1 MLKSKNKLLHKALAF
16 VLTFSLLAALVS
28 LNFTV
33 SALEEAGTASE
44 PYKISDEQDLKDF
57 AAAVLSNNNVYAV
70 LEQDII
76 LSESWTPIGKNS
88 DGTFVKYTGVFDGGN
103 NTITFSTVTDGE
115 YVGLFGINEGTIKN
129 VTVAG
134 SSISSSTKKAFVG
147 GVAGLNRGT
156 ITNCE
161 NSATIKTTGV
171 NSYAGGIAGV
181 MQNGTIESCKNTG
194 AITVTV
200 SDNSSSDV
208 TDHEASAGG
217 IVAFNYNGTVKK
229 CENTAAVTNDETYGY
244 TGGIVGNNDGTIN
257 NCLNGGI
264 VTNGAAEKY
273 AGGIAGNLFTNKDT
287 GSTATISNCLNT
299 NDSGK
304 ILGSNGIETKDETKG
319 IVTNSY
325 YKANNESDDD
335 NIEGT
340 TAVTEGQ
347 LKSGEVTYMLNG
359 NTAANPVWGQTNLN
373 NDSSLPV
380 IGAAEKNNTIVY
392 PNNGNG
398 YTNTKPTPCSNEH
411 TYKNGVCTECFDV
424 AAKVAGYS
432 VTLDGTIG
440 LKFYYDISK
449 NITNIANE
457 ISYNKDTTKEEI
469 TRTANLT
476 IAKEQ
481 TDVPEGYTRYFA
493 TVPVD
498 SDQMNL
504 NITTTLTYDSSSTD
518 TVTSNAYNVNQYLN
532 KVYSDPVSIL
542 GTSNANKA
550 ESLKK
555 LTQIMSTYGYYSNKY
570 FGLYPHYETTIPEYN
585 LTVSAN
591 DLSNDKYNIKYDGKV
606 GDLTHYASSLQYL
619 EQVAGIFYVNNISN
633 YVQGDTNNV
642 YMKYEVL
649 NIDTNSKDTS
659 FENKSPMLTI
669 LSSNKSYAYQY
680 TEKIPTAKLGKIKF
694 AVTFGTMENGE
705 FAAKSNTKY
714 YSPYTYVK
722 NILTKYE
729 TTSDTNNTAYKLTQ
743 ALYHYSEAA
752 AEYFPS

>member
-16 VLTFSLLAALVS
+16 LLTFSLLATLVS
-28 LNFTV
+28 FNFTV

-44 PYKISDEQDLKDF
+44 PYKISSEQDLKNF
-57 AAAVLSNNNVYAV
+57 AATVLTNNNAYAV
-70 LEQDII
+70 LEDNII

-88 DGTFVKYTGVFDGGN
+88 DGTFIKYTGVFDGGN
-103 NTITFSTVTDGE
+103 KTITFNGITDGD

-129 VTVAG
+129 VKVAG

-161 NSATIKTTGV
+161 SSVAITANGV

-181 MQNGTIESCKNTG
+181 MQNGTIDSCKNTG
-194 AITVTV
+194 AITVSV
-200 SDNSSSDV
+200 SGNTSGDV

-229 CENTAAVTNDETYGY
+229 CENKANITNNEKYGY

-257 NCLNGGI
+257 NCLNGGD
-264 VTNGAAEKY
+264 VSNADSSGAKY
-273 AGGIAGNLFTNKDT
+273 AGGIAGNLFTNKAT

-299 NDSGK
+299 NASGK
-304 ILGSNGIETKDETKG
+304 VVGTNGTDSNAGT
-319 IVTNSY
+319 VTNSY
-325 YKANNESDDD
+325 YKADNESDND
-335 NIEGT
+335 NIEET
-340 TAVTEGQ
+340 TAVTDEK
-347 LKSGEVTYMLNG
+347 LNSGEVTYKLNG
-359 NTAANPVWGQTNLN
+359 ETAANPVWGQTISGINT
-373 NDSSLPV
+373 LPT
-380 IGAAEKNNTIVY
+380 IGATDDTTVY
-392 PNNGNG
+392 PTTEGNG
-398 YTNTKPTPCSNEH
+398 YTNKKPESCSNEH

-440 LKFYYDISK
+440 LNFYYDIK
-449 NITNIANE
+449 DDTAAKATQ
-457 ISYNKDTTKEEI
+457 ISYRKDTKEG
-469 TRTANLT
+469 TAELT
-476 IAKEQ
+476 IASNQ
-481 TDVPEGYTRYFA
+481 DGVPAGYTRYFA
-493 TVPVD
+493 TVPVN

-504 NITTTLTYDSSSTD
+504 NITTTLRYDSSDED

-694 AVTFGTMENGE
+694 AVTFGTMENDE
-705 FAAKSNTKY
+705 FVAKSNTKY

-752 AEYFPS
+752 AEYFPSQNS

>member
-44 PYKISDEQDLKDF
+44 PYKISDEQDLKNF

-129 VTVAG
+129 VKVAG
-134 SSISSSTKKAFVG
+134 TITSDTELAFVG

-161 NSATIKTTGV
+161 SSVAITANGV

-194 AITVTV
+194 AITVNVFGNT
-200 SDNSSSDV
+200 SDDV

-229 CENTAAVTNDETYGY
+229 CENTSTATIKNNETYGY
-244 TGGIVGNNDGTIN
+244 TGGIVGNNDGIIN
-257 NCLNGGI
+257 NCLNSGS
-264 VTNGAAEKY
+264 VTNNTAADY
-273 AGGIAGNLFTNKDT
+273 AGGIAGNLFTNNGT

-299 NDSGK
+299 KASGK
-304 ILGSNGIETKDETKG
+304 VVGTNGTDSNAGT
-319 IVTNSY
+319 VANSY
-325 YKANNESDDD
+325 YLSTNSGENNNGANS
-335 NIEGT
+335 
-340 TAVTEGQ
+340 VTNDQ
-347 LKSGEVTYMLNG
+347 LKSGEVTYKLNG
-359 NTAANPVWGQTNLN
+359 STAANPVWGQTNLN
-373 NDSSLPV
+373 NDNSLPV
-380 IGAAEKNNTIVY
+380 IGATEENNTIVY
-392 PNNGNG
+392 PNNDNG
-398 YTNTKPTPCSNEH
+398 YTNDKPTYCSGEH
-411 TYKNGVCTECFDV
+411 SYKNGVCTKCFDV

-440 LKFYYDISK
+440 LNFYYDISN
-449 NITNIANE
+449 NITNRANE
-457 ISYNKDTTKEEI
+457 ISYNKDTTKEDI
-469 TRTANLT
+469 TGTANLT
-476 IAKEQ
+476 KAKEQ
-481 TDVPEGYTRYFA
+481 TDVPEGYTRYVA

-498 SDQMNL
+498 SDQMN
-504 NITTTLTYDSSSTD
+504 IDVVTTLQYDTTNNDSVVSK
-518 TVTSNAYNVNQYLN
+518 AYNVNKYLN
-532 KVYSDPVSIL
+532 TIYSDPSTYTED
-542 GTSNANKA
+542 GKDPNK
-550 ESLKK
+550 LKT
-555 LTQIMSTYGYYSNKY
+555 LVQTMSTYGYYANEY
-570 FGLYPHYETTIPEYN
+570 FDDYLPYEPSIPYYN
-585 LTVSAN
+585 LTVKAN
-591 DLSNDKYNIKYDGKV
+591 NLSDSKYDISYTGN
-606 GDLTHYASSLQYL
+606 GDGSLSHYASTLQYL
-619 EQVAGIFYVNNISN
+619 EQVSGVFYVNNTNKIPDIYMQYEIIDIDETSASGTNTAIKPVVASN
-633 YVQGDTNNV
+633 SIYT
-642 YMKYEVL
+642 
-649 NIDTNSKDTS
+649 
-659 FENKSPMLTI
+659 
-669 LSSNKSYAYQY
+669 YAI
-680 TEKIPTAKLGKIKF
+680 TEKVSIAELGQIKF
-694 AVTFGTMENGE
+694 AVTFGTKNGDIYN
-705 FAAKSNTKY
+705 AKTNTKY

-729 TTSDTNNTAYKLTQ
+729 TANNTDNLSYKLTQ

-752 AEYFPS
+752 NAYFNASSSQS